1 MPNTSNLVTTT
12 LLNTKISEV
21 VNKIRSSSK
30 YITTHK
36 FNK

>member
-1 MPNTSNLVTTT
+1 MPNTSNLVTAT

-21 VNKIRSSSK
+21 ENKIRSSSK
-30 YITTHK
+30 YITAHK